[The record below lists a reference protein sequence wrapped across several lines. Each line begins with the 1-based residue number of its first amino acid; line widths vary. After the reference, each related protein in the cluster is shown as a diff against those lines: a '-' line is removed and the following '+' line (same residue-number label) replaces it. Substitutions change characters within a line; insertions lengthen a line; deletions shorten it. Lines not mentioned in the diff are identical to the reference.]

1 MHGKK
6 PNLST
11 CTILQQKL
19 KRIASL
25 ISLFLTR
32 IKLLQSISKV
42 PDIPMEKS
50 ASKSVAIAGSGDK
63 REITANVY
71 HRFSG
76 KFPPDATDLWG

>member
-1 MHGKK
+1 
-6 PNLST
+6 
-11 CTILQQKL
+11 
-19 KRIASL
+19 
-25 ISLFLTR
+25 
-32 IKLLQSISKV
+32 
-42 PDIPMEKS
+42 MEKS